1 MPITAIPETAIT
13 TIVDDDGNGLTAG
26 TYVKRMGEREHMATT
41 ASGEDVW
48 RGNDLSPAP
57 TSHTSIPTP
66 DSAGEQ
72 MAVNSEHA
80 NDTIAGIGAQI
91 VTIEYIDAAGAQQ
104 TTTVEMNGTTPV
116 DLTPDDVRFVN
127 DFYVSQAGSNGVAV
141 DYIKITKS
149 GTVGLV
155 YDMIALGGNKS
166 MVPHFMVPAGKKLK
180 LDGWH
185 CEEAQNRRCAFRI
198 RADCTPGTVR
208 QAGVFLFIDT
218 AYMKQSSSGWLPL
231 NYEVPALSILKV
243 SAWPDQSSSE
253 GSCGWHGR
261 LVDA

>member
-1 MPITAIPETAIT
+1 MPLTAIPEKTVT

-26 TYVKRMGEREHMATT
+26 IYVKRMGEREHMGTT
-41 ASGEDVW
+41 AAGEDIW
-48 RGNDLSPAP
+48 RGNDLSPSP
-57 TSHTSIPTP
+57 TSTVSIPRP
-66 DSAGEQ
+66 ADAGEQ

-91 VTIEYIDAAGAQQ
+91 VTIEYIDANGAQQ
-104 TTTVEMNGTTPV
+104 ITTVEMNGKTPV
-116 DLTPDDVRFVN
+116 DLTPSDVRFVN
-127 DFYVSQAGSNGVAV
+127 DFYVSQVGSNGVAV
-141 DYIKITKS
+141 DHIKITKS

-185 CEEAQNRRCAFRI
+185 CEEAQNRRCSFRI
-198 RADCTPGTVR
+198 RADCTPGGGL
-208 QAGVFLFIDT
+208 QAGVYLFIDT
-218 AYMKQSSSGWLPL
+218 VYIKNGASGWLPL
-231 NYEVPALSILKV
+231 NYEVPAFSVLKV
-243 SAWPDQSSSE
+243 SAWPDASGAE
-253 GSCGWHGR
+253 GSCGWRGR